1 MTKIILASNNKNK
14 LREFKELMRGMDVE
28 LISQREAGCC
38 FEVEETGT
46 TFEENAY
53 LKASAVTAATGCI
66 AIADDSGLVVDALNG
81 EPGVYSARYGPGHDA
96 SDSDRYNYLLNKLGD
111 EPQRSARFVCCICC
125 TLPDGGRITSRGEC
139 EGEILR
145 APSGTNGFGY
155 DPVFHPHGQPGSMA
169 ELTPDEKN
177 AISHRGKALREF
189 MKKFKEHMHGD
200 NE

>member
-81 EPGVYSARYGPGHDA
+81 EPGVYSARYAGVHGDDAANNAKLLENLADVPEAERAARFMSVVALVDA
-96 SDSDRYNYLLNKLGD
+96 SGMVLTGTGAC
-111 EPQRSARFVCCICC
+111 EGTIGFE
-125 TLPDGGRITSRGEC
+125 GRGE
-139 EGEILR
+139 
-145 APSGTNGFGY
+145 NGFGY
-155 DPVFHPHGQPGSMA
+155 DPLFLPNDTPGKTMA
-169 ELTPDEKN
+169 ELTPAEKN
-177 AISHRGKALREF
+177 AISHRFHALQDLSAQIA
-189 MKKFKEHMHGD
+189 GD
-200 NE
+200 EA

>member
-81 EPGVYSARYGPGHDA
+81 EPGVYSARFA
-96 SDSDRYNYLLNKLGD
+96 
-111 EPQRSARFVCCICC
+111 
-125 TLPDGGRITSRGEC
+125 
-139 EGEILR
+139 
-145 APSGTNGFGY
+145 
-155 DPVFHPHGQPGSMA
+155 GQ
-169 ELTPDEKN
+169 
-177 AISHRGKALREF
+177 
-189 MKKFKEHMHGD
+189 HGD
-200 NE
+200 DAANNALLLQKLTGIPAAEALSHLQH

>member
-53 LKASAVTAATGCI
+53 LKAAAVTAATGCI

-96 SDSDRYNYLLNKLGD
+96 SDSDRYNYLLNKLGN

-155 DPVFHPHGQPGSMA
+155 DPVFHPLGQHGSMA

-177 AISHRGKALREF
+177 AISHRGKALREY